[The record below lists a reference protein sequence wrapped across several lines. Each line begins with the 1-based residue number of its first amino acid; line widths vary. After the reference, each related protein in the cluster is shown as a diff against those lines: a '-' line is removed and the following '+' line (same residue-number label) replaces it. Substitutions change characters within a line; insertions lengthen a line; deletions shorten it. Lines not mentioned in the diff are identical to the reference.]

1 MLVSVAIFTLGSGI
15 AGGANNGTTLI
26 AGRAVQGL
34 GSGGL
39 NMLVDLIICDLV
51 PLRERGRFIG
61 LINVFF
67 AIGLLVGPFIG
78 GILVQKSNWRWVF
91 WVNLPIGGASLIC
104 LFIFL
109 HVKFVKARFM
119 DRFKRIDYIGNVF
132 IVGSSTSLLYALTY
146 AGVDYPWSDARV
158 LAPLIIGIVAMGVF
172 HWYEASRF
180 CKNPTI
186 PPRMFGNR

>member
-51 PLRERGRFIG
+51 PLRERGKFIG
-61 LINVFF
+61 IINVFF
-67 AIGLLVGPFIG
+67 AIGLLIGPFIG
-78 GILVQKSNWRWVF
+78 GILVQHSDWRWVF
-91 WVNLPIGGASLIC
+91 WINLPIGGASLIC
-104 LFIFL
+104 LFLFL
-109 HVKFVKARFM
+109 HVKFVKARFW
-119 DRFKRIDYIGNVF
+119 DRFKNIDYVGNVF
-132 IVGSSTSLLYALTY
+132 IVGSSTSVLYALTY

-158 LAPLIIGIVAMGVF
+158 LAPLIIGLVAMVFF